1 MIQYTIKSDRL
12 EVFLEH
18 PGEDYTGTRFDRM
31 GMIKEVILD
40 KKDTFGA
47 KESLVDGEGSGGQG
61 FYNEF
66 GIEEPIGYDDINIG
80 EQFLK
85 IGVGAL
91 TKVSNETYNF
101 FFNYPVE
108 PFQHEVIVEESSIT
122 FSSETPKIN
131 GYAVK
136 YRKTIRVVNTEI
148 IIDYSLENVGN
159 KIIETTEYCHNFVS
173 INNASIGPEYNLRFS
188 YPLEVDVRVG
198 SLSVGHNNI
207 SWDESGDDVFYLKLK
222 NVSKATNQFFEL
234 IHKPSNVGF
243 RETSKFVLERVAVW
257 GMAHVV
263 SPESFI
269 KIKLGIDEKQ
279 SWERVYRFFND

>member
-12 EVFLEH
+12 EVLLEQ
-18 PGEDYTGTRFDRM
+18 PGDDYSGARFDRM

-47 KESLVDGEGSGGQG
+47 KESLIDGEGSGGQG

-91 TKVSNETYNF
+91 TKVNNEAYNF
-101 FFNYPVE
+101 FYNYPVE
-108 PFQHEVIVEESSIT
+108 PFQYEVIKEESSIT
-122 FSSETPKIN
+122 FVSNTHKIN

-136 YRKTIRVVNTEI
+136 YIKTIRVIDTELT
-148 IIDYSLENVGN
+148 IDYSIENIGD

-173 INNASIGPEYNLRFS
+173 INNALIGPDYNLRFS
-188 YPLEVDVRVG
+188 YPIEVDVRVG
-198 SLSVGHNNI
+198 SLNVDRNTIN
-207 SWDESGDDVFYLKLK
+207 WDKPVEEVFYLKLK
-222 NVSKATNQFFEL
+222 NVSKDKNQFAEL
-234 IHKPSNVGF
+234 IHKPSKVGF
-243 RETSKFVLERVAVW
+243 RETSKFELEKVAVW
-257 GMAHVV
+257 GMPHVV
-263 SPESFI
+263 SPESFV
-269 KIKLGIDEKQ
+269 KINLDINEEQ
-279 SWERVYRFFND
+279 TWQRIYNFFN